1 MGVSAEIGRSTAL
14 SVLKHPLAV
23 QVLTACNEER
33 MSPSTFVEKRFRPEP
48 TTDKEF
54 KNALSQVSY
63 HFRCLEK
70 AELIE
75 LVDMIP
81 RRGAFERVYAGT
93 ARARFSEEEW
103 SKMPEGERRRIS
115 TVTWQGLMARV
126 ESAMLGDS
134 FDKRVE
140 RCLAWTACKLD
151 ERGWR
156 DMVTAIEAHWEELET
171 IREDAEAR
179 LAETGEEPIHT
190 TFGAMGFESP
200 GSLKQ
205 P

>member
-1 MGVSAEIGRSTAL
+1 MGVSAEVGKSTAL
-14 SVLKHPLAV
+14 AVLKHPLAV
-23 QVLTACNEER
+23 QVLTVCNEER
-33 MSPSTFVEKRFRPEP
+33 MSPSTFVEERHRPRP
-48 TTDKEF
+48 KTDKEF

-81 RRGAFERVYAGT
+81 RRGTFERVYAGT

-103 SKMPEGERRRIS
+103 TKMPQEERRRIS

-126 ESAMLGDS
+126 ETSMLADS
-134 FDKRVE
+134 FDERVE

-151 ERGWR
+151 ERGWA
-156 DMVTAIEAHWEELET
+156 DMVETIEAHWDELET

-179 LAETGEEPIHT
+179 LAETGEEPLNT
-190 TFGAMGFESP
+190 TFGGMVFESP
-200 GSLKQ
+200 RSLKQ
-205 P
+205 T